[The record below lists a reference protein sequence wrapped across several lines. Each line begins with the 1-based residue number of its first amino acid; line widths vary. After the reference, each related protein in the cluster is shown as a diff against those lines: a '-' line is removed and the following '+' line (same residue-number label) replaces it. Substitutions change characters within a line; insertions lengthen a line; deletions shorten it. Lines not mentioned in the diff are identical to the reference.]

1 MNILQYP
8 AVFQPEDEGYSVSFP
23 DRPEAF
29 TQGEDGV
36 DAFDQ
41 AIDCLEEAIANRIAL
56 KLEIP
61 NPTVSRNRKNVLL
74 VPLTAGGRIGSSLRR
89 HEEPGLLK
97 GATSRS

>member
-23 DRPEAF
+23 DFPEGF
-29 TQGEDGV
+29 TQGENAV

-61 NPTVSRNRKNVLL
+61 SPTAAL
-74 VPLTAGGRIGSSLRR
+74 
-89 HEEPGLLK
+89 GLLDDR
-97 GATSRS
+97 GLDPSMQLLP